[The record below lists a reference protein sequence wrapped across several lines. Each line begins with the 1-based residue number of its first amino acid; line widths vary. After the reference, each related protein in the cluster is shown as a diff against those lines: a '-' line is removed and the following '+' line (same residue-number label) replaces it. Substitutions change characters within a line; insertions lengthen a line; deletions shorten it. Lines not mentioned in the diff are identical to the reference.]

1 MKFAF
6 SVIHFRDI
14 SLPCYV
20 FYRDEKK
27 NTHGGKGFFIK
38 ENISFTRR
46 ADLNISLGKNLKS
59 SYTV

>member
-1 MKFAF
+1 MKFDF
-6 SVIHFRDI
+6 SIIHFRDI
-14 SLPCYV
+14 TLPCYT
-20 FYRDEKK
+20 FCRDEKK
-27 NTHGGKGFFIK
+27 NTHSGKGFFIK